1 MKTLIEI
8 LKKETE
14 SLKIQYL
21 EMTKKWAIKDFE
33 YLRNWAIDYQKG
45 KFRHN
50 AQAEKKYYNLP
61 YHITNPNGKVEQ
73 HVEKMLKNAIEHY
86 NLSIQ
91 KLSARIEKKG
101 LNQKNLKIITSHIGV
116 NIETTLT
123 DDIKKVRAYTIIAE
137 GQVQR
142 PHYRYLIK

>member
-1 MKTLIEI
+1 MSTLIEI

-14 SLKIQYL
+14 SLKIQYI

-33 YLRNWAIDYQKG
+33 YLRNWVNDYQKG
-45 KFRHN
+45 KFGYDE
-50 AQAEKKYYNLP
+50 ASKKYWKLP
-61 YHITNPNGKVEQ
+61 YYISNPNGKVEQ
-73 HVEKMLKNAIEHY
+73 HVEKMVKKANEHY
-86 NLSIQ
+86 NFSIE
-91 KLSARIEKKG
+91 KLCARIEKKG
-101 LNQKNLKIITSHIGV
+101 LNQQNLKIITSHIGV

-123 DDIKKVRAYTIIAE
+123 DDVKKVRAYTIIAG